1 MNDELDLRI
10 FERNHAGVPY
20 GYGRVP
26 RPVRPP
32 GESLNAVSRPQPIR
46 TQDRDPGGH
55 GLRKQRRKLWWRLL
69 EWFDELPSLGR
80 SLLGIL
86 ATPVRVLRWML
97 STVQGVLTLALLV
110 FILFL
115 LALPLVS
122 TTGDRRNATRA
133 EGVQLMASARDFCRV
148 QHRKGKSFEEVHA
161 ALEQEVATSAF
172 AGHYYG
178 LEARIVR
185 LDAATARIYVYPTSR
200 ADGFGHMDFK
210 WATGESIIHWESPK
224 ERR

>member
-55 GLRKQRRKLWWRLL
+55 GLRKLWGRLN
-69 EWFDELPSLGR
+69 EWFDELPNLGR

-86 ATPVRVLRWML
+86 ATPVRVLRWFGRNPGGILAVVVVGML
-97 STVQGVLTLALLV
+97 LL
-110 FILFL
+110 L
-115 LALPLVS
+115 LIPISGHGGSRDA
-122 TTGDRRNATRA
+122 RRA
-133 EGVQLMASARDFCRV
+133 EGEQLMGSARDFCRV
-148 QHRKGKSFEEVHA
+148 QHNKGKSFEEVHA

-172 AGHYYG
+172 AGKYYG
-178 LEARIVR
+178 VEARIVR
-185 LDAATARIYVYPTSR
+185 LDAGTARIYVYPTNR
-200 ADGFGHMDFK
+200 GDGFGSIDFK
-210 WATGESIIHWESPK
+210 WDTGESTIRWEQT
-224 ERR
+224 EQQR

>member
-32 GESLNAVSRPQPIR
+32 GGSLNAVSRPQPIR
-46 TQDRDPGGH
+46 TKDRDPGGH

-69 EWFDELPSLGR
+69 QWFDELPSLGR

-86 ATPVRVLRWML
+86 ATPLRLLRWFGRNPGGILAVVVVGML
-97 STVQGVLTLALLV
+97 LLLLV
-110 FILFL
+110 PIYGNGGTRD
-115 LALPLVS
+115 S
-122 TTGDRRNATRA
+122 RRA
-133 EGVQLMASARDFCRV
+133 EAEQLMGSARDFCRV
-148 QHRKGKSFEEVHA
+148 QQSKDKSFEEVYA
-161 ALEQEVATSAF
+161 ALEQEVAIGSF
-172 AGHYYG
+172 AGKYYG
-178 LEARIVR
+178 VEARIVR
-185 LDAATARIYVYPTSR
+185 LDAATARLYVYPTSR

-210 WATGESIIHWESPK
+210 WATGQSTIQWESPE

>member
-55 GLRKQRRKLWWRLL
+55 GLRRQKRKLWWRLM

-86 ATPVRVLRWML
+86 ATPLRVLRWLL
-97 STVQGVLTLALLV
+97 STVQGVLTLALLA
-110 FILFL
+110 FILIL

-122 TTGDRRNATRA
+122 NGGGGRDARRA
-133 EGVQLMASARDFCRV
+133 EAEQLIGSARDFCRV
-148 QHRKGKSFEEVHA
+148 QQGKDKRFEEVHA
-161 ALEQEVATSAF
+161 ALEQEVATGSF
-172 AGHYYG
+172 AGKYYG
-178 LEARIVR
+178 VEARIVR
-185 LDAATARIYVYPTSR
+185 LDAETARIYVYPTSR
-200 ADGFGHMDFK
+200 ADGFGSMDFK
-210 WATGESIIHWESPK
+210 WATGESTIQWEQAGK
-224 ERR
+224 RR

>member
-55 GLRKQRRKLWWRLL
+55 GLRKLWWRLN

-86 ATPVRVLRWML
+86 ATPVRVLRWFGRNPGGILAVVVVGML
-97 STVQGVLTLALLV
+97 LLLLMPICGGSTRDA
-110 FILFL
+110 
-115 LALPLVS
+115 
-122 TTGDRRNATRA
+122 RRA
-133 EGVQLMASARDFCRV
+133 EGEQLMGSARDFCRV
-148 QHRKGKSFEEVHA
+148 QHSKEKSFEEVYA
-161 ALEQEVATSAF
+161 ALEQEIATGSC
-172 AGHYYG
+172 AGKYYG
-178 LEARIVR
+178 VEARIVR
-185 LDAATARIYVYPTSR
+185 LDADTARIYVYPTSR
-200 ADGFGHMDFK
+200 ADGFGSMDFK
-210 WATGESIIHWESPK
+210 WATGESTFHWEQSEK
-224 ERR
+224 HR